1 MPGMA
6 ERRVWI
12 RMADGV
18 RLAATL
24 YLPEQGPSRCTWWR

>member
-1 MPGMA
+1 MA

>member
-1 MPGMA
+1 MA

-24 YLPEQGPSRCTWWR
+24 YLPERLG